1 MVYEVE
7 LERSAKRGLRRLS
20 KDGFVRV
27 VAAIKGLAENPR
39 PGGCRKIAGA
49 AGDWRI
55 RIGDYRVIYEIDDGA
70 KVVRV
75 MQVRHRGEAY
85 R

>member
-1 MVYEVE
+1 MYELYVE
-7 LERSAKRGLRRLS
+7 RRAERGLRRLS
-20 KDGFVRV
+20 KDDFVRV
-27 VAAIKGLAENPR
+27 VAGIKRLAENPR
-39 PGGCRKIAGA
+39 PAGCRKISGA

-55 RIGDYRVIYEIDDGA
+55 RIGDYRVIYEIDDRA

-75 MQVRHRGEAY
+75 MQVRHRGKAY

>member
-1 MVYEVE
+1 MHDVL
-7 LERSAKRGLRRLS
+7 LERAAQRDLKGLPAAE
-20 KDGFVRV
+20 FARV
-27 VAAIKGLAENPR
+27 VARIRGLVGNPR
-39 PGGCRKIAGA
+39 PPGSRKLRGSQS
-49 AGDWRI
+49 DWRL

-75 MQVRHRGEAY
+75 MRVRHRSEAY